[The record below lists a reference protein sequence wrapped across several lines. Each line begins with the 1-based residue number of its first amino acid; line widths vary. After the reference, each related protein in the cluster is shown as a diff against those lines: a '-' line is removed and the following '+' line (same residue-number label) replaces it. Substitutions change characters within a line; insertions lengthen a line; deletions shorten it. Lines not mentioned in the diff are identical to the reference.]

1 MRDVFD
7 CADLF
12 LAEALFAFAVFAAF
26 AFTALAFA
34 ALAFVALA
42 FAAFELAAFADRD
55 DFDDLARTDFVVE
68 HRTRVRLL
76 RADRARTSLVQRT
89 GFGLVHPA

>member
-7 CADLF
+7 CADL
-12 LAEALFAFAVFAAF
+12 LPAEAVFAFAAF
-26 AFTALAFA
+26 AFAALAFA

-42 FAAFELAAFADRD
+42 FAALELAAFADRD

-68 HRTRVRLL
+68 HRTRARLL
-76 RADRARTSLVQRT
+76 RADLARTSLVQRT
-89 GFGLVHPA
+89 GFGFVHPA